1 MAIQTRYVYIIS
13 YILPVTDVIFLTLY
27 LITFYHLTGFMGG
40 LPTEVG
46 KNYLIVCNLIWLLSS
61 AMTGLYTVNGAEKSK
76 QLYIRTLKSILLHA
90 VMFCIYLVF
99 SGSNHFSIALI
110 LIFYA
115 AFAFVFLTCRLLGS
129 ELHNIFLDKDKASK
143 KVAILG
149 SNDTAVKFSSYLLHQ
164 RNLDFYGFLGNDE
177 SMYTTK
183 DGLLSTDMD
192 QIFSEA
198 LKYGVTDIYVAVAM
212 SRIAEVTT
220 LIHEADRNCI
230 RLKFIPDL
238 SNTLMEP
245 YTMSYI
251 GNQFPVIS
259 LSKGSMEKPEYRFGK
274 QVSDIAFSMLLILLI
289 FIWLF
294 PALSKVIKSDRK
306 GPLSYQ
312 EPRQP
317 SPRHPEFSSGPP
329 PSRHPAE
336 FVTPATSGNRRLQAP
351 RPPQIRPGITPQR
364 AAQPRY
370 TEIIQYPGRYL
381 IAFF

>member
-13 YILPVTDVIFLTLY
+13 YILPVTDVVILTLY
-27 LITFYHLTGFMGG
+27 SITFYHLTGFMGG
-40 LPTEVG
+40 LPAEVG

-61 AMTGLYTVNGAEKSK
+61 AMVRLYTVNGAEKSK
-76 QLYIRTLKSILLHA
+76 QLNLLTLKSIILHA
-90 VMFCIYLVF
+90 VMFGIYLVF
-99 SGSNHFSIALI
+99 SGVNHFSIPLI
-110 LIFYA
+110 LVFYA
-115 AFAFVFLTCRLLGS
+115 AFAFVFLTSRLLGS

-149 SNDTAVKFSSYLLHQ
+149 SNDTAVKFSCYLLHQ

-177 SMYTTK
+177 SKYTTK
-183 DGLLSTDMD
+183 DGLLSNDMN

-220 LIHEADRNCI
+220 LIREADRNCI

-238 SNTLMEP
+238 SNTLMAP

-251 GNQFPVIS
+251 GNQFPVIT
-259 LSKGSMEKPEYRFGK
+259 LSNETTEKRGSRYEKPLF
-274 QVSDIAFSMLLILLI
+274 DIVFSTLLILLI

-294 PALSKVIKSDRK
+294 PALADLIKLESK

-312 EPRQP
+312 KPHRPEFISEPQQA
-317 SPRHPEFSSGPP
+317 RHPELVMPAKAGTGPRNTAVFW
-329 PSRHPAE
+329 SQ
-336 FVTPATSGNRRLQAP
+336 TYQN
-351 RPPQIRPGITPQR
+351 
-364 AAQPRY
+364 
-370 TEIIQYPGRYL
+370 
-381 IAFF
+381 